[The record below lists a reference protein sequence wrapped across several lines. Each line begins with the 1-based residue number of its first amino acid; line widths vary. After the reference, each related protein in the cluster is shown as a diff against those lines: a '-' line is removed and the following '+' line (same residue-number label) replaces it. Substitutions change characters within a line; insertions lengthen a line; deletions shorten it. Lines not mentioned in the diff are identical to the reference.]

1 MISVFI
7 LDISI
12 VMNYYQITSGIDD
25 DESDAETDNH
35 WEMSG
40 RSRDHHQHQHHH
52 HHQLHNAV
60 QNCLSQSTVEDL
72 MSELSRNTREE
83 DNNNSVGKTK
93 SPVAE
98 ASPDSPVSSSGVL
111 MRRPTSG
118 RSSYSHRA
126 SQRFSRLLEGVSS
139 LVTMTGMR
147 TEDSQTESPSGPDTP
162 DNGPAS
168 LPYWVEA
175 SQIISKV
182 SW

>member
-1 MISVFI
+1 
-7 LDISI
+7 
-12 VMNYYQITSGIDD
+12 
-25 DESDAETDNH
+25 
-35 WEMSG
+35 
-40 RSRDHHQHQHHH
+40 
-52 HHQLHNAV
+52 
-60 QNCLSQSTVEDL
+60 

-93 SPVAE
+93 
-98 ASPDSPVSSSGVL
+98 SPVSSSGVL

-139 LVTMTGMR
+139 LVTMTGIR